1 LTENLE
7 ADFGDLSQFDPKLLN
22 KKDEADFEANKI
34 LKITA
39 AKNADFCKPETLAK
53 TKTLICKT
61 QNANLKRNLFL
72 KNQPKGLTQV
82 LANGLRYL
90 RWGGDG
96 EAVQPEKG

>member
-34 LKITA
+34 LKITT

-53 TKTLICKT
+53 TK
-61 QNANLKRNLFL
+61 
-72 KNQPKGLTQV
+72 P
-82 LANGLRYL
+82 
-90 RWGGDG
+90 
-96 EAVQPEKG
+96 